1 MTKKLIVPERFA
13 GQKNI
18 NPTPPRI
25 SKAFDNKE
33 NANPNSKDPSK
44 MQTSALDRLP
54 KPTGYRMLVI
64 PYYVPEKVNGIIIP
78 DKTRDRESFASVV
91 AYVVKIGPDAYKDKD
106 KFPSG
111 AWCSEK
117 DWVLMGRYAGNKFK
131 VDGLELRIIN
141 DDNIIASILDP
152 KDISY
157 I

>member
-1 MTKKLIVPERFA
+1 MKMKPKILTPETNIIDINEKPYKTKKEIGKVPE
-13 GQKNI
+13 
-18 NPTPPRI
+18 
-25 SKAFDNKE
+25 
-33 NANPNSKDPSK
+33 
-44 MQTSALDRLP
+44 
-54 KPTGYRMLVI
+54 PTGYRIVLF
-64 PYYVPEKVNGIIIP
+64 PLLLEK
-78 DKTRDRESFASVV
+78 KTKAGLHLTDETV
-91 AYVVKIGPDAYKDKD
+91 AEAQVATNVCRVLKIGPDAYKDKD

-131 VDGLELRIIN
+131 MDGLEIKIKN